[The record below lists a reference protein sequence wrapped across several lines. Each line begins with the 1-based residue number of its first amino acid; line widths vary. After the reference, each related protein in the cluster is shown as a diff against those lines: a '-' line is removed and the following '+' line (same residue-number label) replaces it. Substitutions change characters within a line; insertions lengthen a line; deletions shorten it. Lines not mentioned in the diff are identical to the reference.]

1 MYLASNLYFMEAVI
15 TGDIINSR
23 KVSSAVW
30 LADLKAILNQYGAEP
45 KDWEIYRGDSFQL
58 LVAAEDALEIALLIK
73 ATIKQH
79 KELDVR
85 MAIGIGAVDYL
96 ADKIT
101 ESNGVAFI
109 NSGECFEN
117 LKKQTLGIQTPWEE
131 FNAIFSVVL
140 PLMLMIADNW
150 TSTSAEILKKA
161 FENSD
166 INQNQLATALN
177 RKSQSSISSSLKRA
191 GYEELK
197 NMIAFYKQEIKKQW

>member
-1 MYLASNLYFMEAVI
+1 MEAVI

-30 LADLKAILNQYGAEP
+30 LADLKAILNQYGSEP

-58 LVAAEDALEIALLIK
+58 LVAADDALEIALLIK

-85 MAIGIGAVDYL
+85 MAIGIGTVDYL

-131 FNAIFSVVL
+131 FNTMFSVVL